1 MVQEVA
7 TYNAAWVILD
17 RHLRKD
23 LKFYLQNIRSKVALV
38 LDNLSLDILRP
49 SYSDKEIDYIEDK
62 QFYSLAKPVPLPPVS
77 DNENNDQ
84 SVVTISYHGS
94 MTSNESSDMSKSSSL
109 SSISLNSNR
118 LDELGSNSKQ
128 DQSG

>member
-94 MTSNESSDMSKSSSL
+94 MTSNESSDTSKSSSL

>member
-109 SSISLNSNR
+109 SSISLKSNR